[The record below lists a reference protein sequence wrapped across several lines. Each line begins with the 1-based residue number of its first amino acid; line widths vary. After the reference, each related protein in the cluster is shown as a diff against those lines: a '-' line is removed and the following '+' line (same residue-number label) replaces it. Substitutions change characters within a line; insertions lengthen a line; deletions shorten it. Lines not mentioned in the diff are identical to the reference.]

1 MTQVAAHHP
10 PRLSER
16 RAAARSAIVVGAGL
30 AGIAAAVR
38 LAEAGWR
45 VTLFEARKQLGG
57 RATSHVDPRTGRRL
71 DNCQHVLLG
80 CCTEAI
86 DLFGRLGVDDRIE
99 WHDELYFLSE
109 GGRADR
115 FARCALPP
123 PAHLLP
129 PLLSCS
135 FLSWTSK
142 FAVVRAMRAMR
153 NGRDQWLASG
163 GGDDMSF
170 AEWLRRHRQPRQAV
184 ERFWSVVIV
193 SALNESIESVSAAA
207 ALKVFRDAFLGG
219 ANGSRLGVPRVPLA
233 DLYERTDALLRRSG
247 GSVVTSTPVGG
258 LNVRDGQVE
267 SVRSGDGRVLTADAY
282 VVAVS
287 LDRVERLF
295 PPHIAGLD
303 DRFAALERFTFSP
316 ILGIHLWF
324 DRRVLRVPHAV
335 LVNSPLHWV
344 FDRGVD
350 EQGAQHLHA
359 VVSAARQWVGLPAPA
374 ILEHVLAELHRYLPS
389 CRPARLVRGEVIK
402 ERKATFAPTP
412 GIESIRPSATGS
424 IPNLFLCG
432 DYCRTGWPATME
444 GAVRSGYMAA
454 AAIDG
459 DASLAAR
466 LAIDAPAAAGA
477 RVA

>member
-1 MTQVAAHHP
+1 MTQLAHDP

-16 RAAARSAIVVGAGL
+16 RAAGRSAIVVGAGL

-80 CCTEAI
+80 CCTEAL
-86 DLFGRLGVDDRIE
+86 DLFNRLGVDDRIE

-109 GGRADR
+109 RGQVDR
-115 FARCALPP
+115 FGRSPLPA
-123 PAHLLP
+123 PAHHLP
-129 PLLSCS
+129 SLFSCR

-142 FAVVRAMRAMR
+142 FAIVRAMHAMR
-153 NGRDQWLASG
+153 NGRDQGLASG
-163 GGDDMSF
+163 GGGDDVSF
-170 AEWLRRHRQPRQAV
+170 AQWLRRYRQPREAV

-193 SALNESIESVSAAA
+193 SALNESIELVSASA
-207 ALKVFRDAFLGG
+207 ALKVFRDAFLAGPH
-219 ANGSRLGVPRVPLA
+219 GSRLGVPRVPLA
-233 DLYERTDALLRRSG
+233 GLYERTDALLRRSG

-258 LNVRDGQVE
+258 LNVRNGRVE
-267 SVRSGDGRVLTADAY
+267 SIRSGDGRVLTADAF

-287 LDRVERLF
+287 LDRIERLF
-295 PPHIAGLD
+295 PPHIARLD
-303 DRFAALERFTFSP
+303 DRFAALDRFTFSP

-324 DRRVLRVPHAV
+324 DRRVLGVPHAV

-350 EQGAQHLHA
+350 EGGAQHLHA
-359 VVSAARQWVGLPAPA
+359 VVSAARHWVGLPAPA

-389 CRPARLVRGEVIK
+389 CRPSRLVRGEVIK

-412 GIESIRPSATGS
+412 GVETIRPAATGA
-424 IPNLFLCG
+424 IANLFLCG

-444 GAVRSGYMAA
+444 GAVRSGYLAA
-454 AAIDG
+454 AAING
-459 DASLAAR
+459 DTSLAAR
-466 LAIDAPAAAGA
+466 LATLAPEEGA
-477 RVA
+477 CVA